1 MKLFIS
7 LSGINNQKQNKMKK
21 FRIEFQDNDQNE
33 LFTKVDEF
41 VNLESAEVFA
51 ELLIATSNINDL
63 STYQITEL

>member
-1 MKLFIS
+1 
-7 LSGINNQKQNKMKK
+7 MKK

-41 VNLESAEVFA
+41 VNLESAEVYA
-51 ELLIATSNINDL
+51 QLYIATININEL